1 MNIEKYITAFNEF
14 WCFFDQVLLIDDKDY
29 SIIALTDF
37 YLINEDWD
45 LHTISRLLNPNTKIK
60 KIRINYIYYEYN
72 YNFICELLKK
82 LYNSY
87 ILWKEFSKKVKI
99 KYKWEPREL
108 EPFLLKEVR
117 KLKKE
122 DLKKILES
130 EWNYVLHINNDTQT
144 GYTIKLVSG

>member
-1 MNIEKYITAFNEF
+1 MDIGKYITAFNEF
-14 WCFFDQVLLIDDKDY
+14 WCFFDQALLIDDKDY

-99 KYKWEPREL
+99 KYKWELREL

-122 DLKKILES
+122 DVKKILES
-130 EWNYVLHINNDTQT
+130 KWNYILHINNDTHT
-144 GYTIKLVSG
+144 GCYIKLVSD